1 MAEEEKKKEEE
12 KLELDS
18 AGESLGYI
26 SLEQARVLAI
36 QHARDNPGF
45 YGRAYSRLTLVWE
58 VINQEEGE
66 EFYDFKL
73 SFRPAGR
80 FQGQPGVEQ
89 LIIGKT
95 GNIELRQILDEP
107 TGVAQP
113 AGRRPR
119 QLLLGALGL
128 VMLGTVA
135 VIAVVAVGGL
145 GRGDNSQP
153 GAAASLPTATP
164 IPATQT
170 PLPAPTDAPAAV
182 PPVDATQTPAP
193 EATPKP
199 TPAPTP
205 ITIDTPEPKPAPT
218 VTLALAPTPVIIS
231 VTATPEPAATP
242 RPAPTPAA
250 RAGPGSLTVNA
261 NVQNFTHQ
269 DLTLQAGTI
278 VFWTNRDPGPAH
290 RHLGQPL

>member
-1 MAEEEKKKEEE
+1 MAEDQEKQDQE
-12 KLELDS
+12 KFELDS

-66 EFYDFKL
+66 EFYDFRL

-128 VMLGTVA
+128 VILGTVA
-135 VIAVVAVGGL
+135 LIAVGAMGGL

-153 GAAASLPTATP
+153 GAAAPLPTATP

-170 PLPAPTDAPAAV
+170 PLPAPTEAKAAV
-182 PPVDATQTPAP
+182 PSN
-193 EATPKP
+193 EATA

-205 ITIDTPEPKPAPT
+205 TPAPVPTDTPEPTTAPA
-218 VTLALAPTPVIIS
+218 VTLGPEPTLVIIR
-231 VTATPEPAATP
+231 VTATPSPTDTPAPTPTLTPVPTATTRPILTPTPLPIATP
-242 RPAPTPAA
+242 RPTPTRTPVATTTP
-250 RAGPGSLTVNA
+250 RP
-261 NVQNFTHQ
+261 NFQ
-269 DLTLQAGTI
+269 RG
-278 VFWTNRDPGPAH
+278 
-290 RHLGQPL
+290 